1 MDGETMTKERV
12 VLVTGACGF
21 VGSHLVDYL
30 LQMAGTVVRATDL
43 PSADRAFQNPSSEF
57 VHSDLRDLDSLR
69 QVVQGVDVIYH
80 AASLFRYSASWEDL
94 CAVNVDGTRN
104 LVAAAIEAGTSKL
117 VLISSSGV
125 YGASRS
131 LPIREEEPKRP
142 SNAYERSKWEQEL
155 AVQETCLGSRL
166 GTVILR
172 PAPIYGPRNRYGIA
186 TIIQMIAKGQFPVI
200 SENLNKLVP
209 LVHVADVVGA
219 AVHLTDRPRA
229 IGEAYIVVDDSTY
242 RKYDLFSSLAPLLD
256 TKVYHTQIPTPRI
269 ALRTLAR
276 WSEWKARHITHSKPK
291 VELATVDMM
300 YNGYWYSNS
309 KLKATGYRLL
319 YPDPR
324 IGLKDTIDWYRLHG
338 WL

>member
-1 MDGETMTKERV
+1 MDGEIMTKERV

-30 LQMAGTVVRATDL
+30 LQITGTDVRATDL
-43 PSADRAFQNPSSEF
+43 SSAGRAFQNPSSEF
-57 VHSDLRDLDSLR
+57 IPSDLRDPESLQ
-69 QVVQGVDVIYH
+69 QVIQGVDVIYH
-80 AASLFRYSASWEDL
+80 AASLFRYSASWDDL
-94 CAVNVDGTRN
+94 YAVNVDGTRN
-104 LVAAAIEAGTSKL
+104 LAAAAIEAGVSKL
-117 VLISSSGV
+117 ILIGTSGV

-155 AVQETCLGSRL
+155 AVQETCLDSRL
-166 GTVILR
+166 EVVILR
-172 PAPIYGPRNRYGIA
+172 PAPIYGPRNHYGIA
-186 TIIQMIAKGQFPVI
+186 TIIRMIAKGQLPVI

-219 AVHLTDRPRA
+219 AVHLTDYPGA
-229 IGEAYIVVDDSTY
+229 TGEAYNVVDDSTY

-256 TKVYHTQIPTPRI
+256 TKVYHTQILTPRI

-276 WSEWKARHITHSKPK
+276 WSEWKARHITHNEPK
-291 VELATVDMM
+291 VELATIDMM